1 MIEVLIGI
9 GLSVITQ
16 IAKKSK
22 IDAKII
28 IFVLSIVAG
37 GIYYFF
43 KTKYPELLEEVVQY
57 TLWVYGI
64 SQIVYNYG
72 ISFFEKKEEKT
83 KK

>member
-28 IFVLSIVAG
+28 ILVLSIVAG
-37 GIYYFF
+37 GVYYFF
-43 KTKYPELLEEVVQY
+43 KTKYPELLEEVWQY
-57 TLWVYGI
+57 TLGVYWI

-72 ISFFEKKEEKT
+72 ISFFEKEK
-83 KK
+83 

>member
-22 IDAKII
+22 LSAKII
-28 IFVLSIVAG
+28 IFVLSIIVWG
-37 GIYYFF
+37 VNYLF
-43 KTKYPELLEEVVQY
+43 KTKYPDLLEEVWQY

-72 ISFFEKKEEKT
+72 ISFFEKEK
-83 KK
+83 